1 MTGDS
6 STDTPDVAA
15 DVVDVPDLAD
25 IMHTLGQIAR
35 AVWPRGR
42 MPTAIQVNLLARPEC
57 GLDLMVRHEDFAN
70 TDIGRITQL
79 LDKVPDKFE
88 LPADGLSEQLQ
99 LAFWAGY
106 ESEETSTEGGQT

>member
-15 DVVDVPDLAD
+15 DVPDLAD

-42 MPTAIQVNLLARPEC
+42 MPTAIQVNLLARPDR
-57 GLDLMVRHEDFAN
+57 GLDLMVRHDDFAN
-70 TDIGRITQL
+70 GDIDKIIQL
-79 LDKVPDKFE
+79 LDKVPDNFE

-106 ESEETSTEGGQT
+106 ESDETSTERGRT